1 MTFSS
6 SPAFLPTTTSMNKDS
21 ERKKKSIFLSFEERE
36 CSVCHGVAVGDDDC
50 CSNSSFDTRSI
61 TTHSCDTILL
71 QQQEDEDEDDNIVT
85 NMSQSCRSILRD
97 PSHTSTDSS
106 IRTSTSKGSQ
116 RVSFAEN
123 IVTVHSVQ
131 NLKLSL
137 TRKERKRIWDTP
149 RDSFFDITDIFYED
163 DEDYDESMSMESRL
177 GDVFG
182 AIGSRSKKG
191 QKEKKQSQER
201 NKKKRQQQQ
210 QHQQQQQQQQS
221 NSKKSMLRSLA
232 SRFSIRKK
240 RRLTKI
246 AMLEWTENARGFSE
260 T

>member
-1 MTFSS
+1 MKLSS

-36 CSVCHGVAVGDDDC
+36 CSVCHGVAVCDGDC

-97 PSHTSTDSS
+97 PSHTNTDSS
-106 IRTSTSKGSQ
+106 TRTSTSTSTSKGSQ

-123 IVTVHSVQ
+123 IATVHSVQ

-149 RDSFFDITDIFYED
+149 RDSLFDITDVFYED

-201 NKKKRQQQQ
+201 NKQKQQQHQ
-210 QHQQQQQQQQS
+210 QHQQQQS
-221 NSKKSMLRSLA
+221 NSRKSMLRSLA

-246 AMLEWTENARGFSE
+246 AVREWTENARVFSE